1 MCFWCI
7 IIMYLILIF
16 ILCTYMLSRWTM
28 GHFNAMHLI
37 VEEFIV
43 FFFYRLGYLSL
54 AFHADLPISIE
65 HSVALDGV
73 E

>member
-1 MCFWCI
+1 
-7 IIMYLILIF
+7 
-16 ILCTYMLSRWTM
+16 M